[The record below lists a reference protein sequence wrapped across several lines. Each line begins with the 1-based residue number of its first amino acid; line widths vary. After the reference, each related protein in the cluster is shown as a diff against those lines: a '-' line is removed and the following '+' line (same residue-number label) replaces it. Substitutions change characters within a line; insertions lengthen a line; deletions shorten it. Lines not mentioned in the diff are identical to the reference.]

1 MPQPF
6 NSAIMTNG
14 GAQLLTKAQA
24 GKVKIEFTKIEI
36 GDGIYTAEEKTLDY
50 LQEQTGLKSFRN
62 NYPISDVEIYNEY
75 SVKVTALI
83 TNQDPVTGGTLIDS
97 GFYIN
102 EMGLYAKEKDG
113 TDDTEVLYSIA
124 VTSGENGDFM
134 PPFNGYNPA
143 QITQDYFATVNNS
156 AEVTIQS
163 SGAVALAEDLVEVR
177 KEIEQLKRNGSAGA
191 YSTEI
196 EYHEGE
202 YCLYN
207 NILYKCTKDT
217 QGEWDPKCW
226 VQTNPMEEIMSLR
239 TSLNSLASLFGT
251 DEKGNMRQL
260 GEAAFA
266 GISHNFLTE
275 PENNM
280 VAGADLLK
288 LLKDQVDEQNSASF
302 PENSYIFTRVIS
314 VKSFSDAISNV
325 TVDIGYMTDALDKMD
340 TSMTNYESGIHS
352 VSSTSQT
359 YYAILCKRDNTS
371 YTGILMSHYSYNPI
385 FFAKNNNGFILFV
398 PIKANISSNQQ

>member
-288 LLKDQVDEQNSASF
+288 LLKDQVDEQNSASLPIIVQTDLKKAKITTLTNASKNDPKF
-302 PENSYIFTRVIS
+302 CLLITCNGLSGTAYAAYLVQGYGMGEARFHVTPLHTGGNFTFQILENESAIIIDSKSGQWDCS
-314 VKSFSDAISNV
+314 V
-325 TVDIGYMTDALDKMD
+325 
-340 TSMTNYESGIHS
+340 
-352 VSSTSQT
+352 
-359 YYAILCKRDNTS
+359 
-371 YTGILMSHYSYNPI
+371 
-385 FFAKNNNGFILFV
+385 FAVYGLL
-398 PIKANISSNQQ
+398 PNIAKV